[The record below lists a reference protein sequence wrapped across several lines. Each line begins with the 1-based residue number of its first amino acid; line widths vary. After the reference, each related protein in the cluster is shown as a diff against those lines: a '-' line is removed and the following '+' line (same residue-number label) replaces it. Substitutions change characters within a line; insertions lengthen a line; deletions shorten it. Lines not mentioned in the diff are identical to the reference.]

1 MKNLFIYAAVIAA
14 TMGSMTA
21 CSDFLDVKPVTNKQ
35 EPDFVSQEGITQL
48 LTGMYA
54 RLNSTDANDGY
65 FRSTLTNY
73 VYGDVMG
80 GDANKGSTF
89 QDQPDFTSLETYTFT
104 TDNAYFETKWAHRII
119 TTSVGSVVLYSLD
132 LDQAGESKLASILS
146 VSAIVLYIL
155 AIFAVLI
162 VMYVYLCVHFYR
174 TMYSAQ
180 GYLTHTLPV
189 KTLAPFHVKLITSFV
204 WMFLSMAL
212 MTASIV
218 ALIASASHGTA
229 WQDFTSAWEELFGQD
244 VFSFRFIF
252 QMVLSVICSCLTYL
266 LWVFASASIG
276 QLFSSNKV
284 AASLVAGIILYFMQ
298 QIFSMILMFG
308 TGMFQSGD
316 NSVNFFAVTTT
327 IDNTT
332 TSTASILPSSLFV
345 TSNIYS
351 IIVIVILYLVCARII
366 TKHLNLE

>member
-1 MKNLFIYAAVIAA
+1 
-14 TMGSMTA
+14 
-21 CSDFLDVKPVTNKQ
+21 
-35 EPDFVSQEGITQL
+35 
-48 LTGMYA
+48 
-54 RLNSTDANDGY
+54 
-65 FRSTLTNY
+65 
-73 VYGDVMG
+73 
-80 GDANKGSTF
+80 
-89 QDQPDFTSLETYTFT
+89 
-104 TDNAYFETKWAHRII
+104 
-119 TTSVGSVVLYSLD
+119 
-132 LDQAGESKLASILS
+132 
-146 VSAIVLYIL
+146 
-155 AIFAVLI
+155 
-162 VMYVYLCVHFYR
+162 
-174 TMYSAQ
+174 
-180 GYLTHTLPV
+180 
-189 KTLAPFHVKLITSFV
+189 
-204 WMFLSMAL
+204 

-244 VFSFRFIF
+244 VFSFHFIF
-252 QMVLSVICSCLTYL
+252 QMVLGVICSCLTYL

-284 AASLVAGIILYFMQ
+284 AASLVAGIVLYFMQ

>member
-1 MKNLFIYAAVIAA
+1 MLKKLFKYEFKSTAKIMLILYAI
-14 TMGSMTA
+14 
-21 CSDFLDVKPVTNKQ
+21 L
-35 EPDFVSQEGITQL
+35 
-48 LTGMYA
+48 
-54 RLNSTDANDGY
+54 
-65 FRSTLTNY
+65 
-73 VYGDVMG
+73 
-80 GDANKGSTF
+80 
-89 QDQPDFTSLETYTFT
+89 
-104 TDNAYFETKWAHRII
+104 II

-229 WQDFTSAWEELFGQD
+229 WQDFTSAWEELL
-244 VFSFRFIF
+244 FSFHFIF
-252 QMVLSVICSCLTYL
+252 QMVLGVICSCLTYL

-284 AASLVAGIILYFMQ
+284 AASLVAGIVLYFMQ

>member
-1 MKNLFIYAAVIAA
+1 
-14 TMGSMTA
+14 
-21 CSDFLDVKPVTNKQ
+21 
-35 EPDFVSQEGITQL
+35 
-48 LTGMYA
+48 
-54 RLNSTDANDGY
+54 
-65 FRSTLTNY
+65 
-73 VYGDVMG
+73 
-80 GDANKGSTF
+80 
-89 QDQPDFTSLETYTFT
+89 
-104 TDNAYFETKWAHRII
+104 
-119 TTSVGSVVLYSLD
+119 
-132 LDQAGESKLASILS
+132 
-146 VSAIVLYIL
+146 
-155 AIFAVLI
+155 
-162 VMYVYLCVHFYR
+162 
-174 TMYSAQ
+174 
-180 GYLTHTLPV
+180 
-189 KTLAPFHVKLITSFV
+189 
-204 WMFLSMAL
+204 MAL

-244 VFSFRFIF
+244 VFSFHFIF
-252 QMVLSVICSCLTYL
+252 QMVLGVICSCLTYL

-284 AASLVAGIILYFMQ
+284 AASLVAGIVLYFMQ

-332 TSTASILPSSLFV
+332 TSTTSILPSSLFA

>member
-1 MKNLFIYAAVIAA
+1 MLKKLFKYEFKSTAKIMLILYAILIV
-14 TMGSMTA
+14 TTA
-21 CSDFLDVKPVTNKQ
+21 
-35 EPDFVSQEGITQL
+35 
-48 LTGMYA
+48 
-54 RLNSTDANDGY
+54 
-65 FRSTLTNY
+65 
-73 VYGDVMG
+73 
-80 GDANKGSTF
+80 
-89 QDQPDFTSLETYTFT
+89 
-104 TDNAYFETKWAHRII
+104 
-119 TTSVGSVVLYSLD
+119 VGSVVLYSLD
-132 LDQAGESKLASILS
+132 LDQSGESELTSILS
-146 VSAIVLYIL
+146 ASAIVLYIL

-189 KTLAPFHVKLITSFV
+189 KALAPFHVKLITSFV
-204 WMFLSMAL
+204 WMFLSMTL
-212 MTASIV
+212 MIASIV

-229 WQDFTSAWEELFGQD
+229 WQDFASAWRELFGQD

-284 AASLVAGIILYFMQ
+284 AASLVAGIILYFVQ
-298 QIFSMILMFG
+298 QVFSMILMFG

-316 NSVNFFAVTTT
+316 NSASFFAVTTT
-327 IDNTT
+327 INNTT
-332 TSTASILPSSLFV
+332 TSTASILPSSLFA

>member
-1 MKNLFIYAAVIAA
+1 
-14 TMGSMTA
+14 
-21 CSDFLDVKPVTNKQ
+21 
-35 EPDFVSQEGITQL
+35 
-48 LTGMYA
+48 
-54 RLNSTDANDGY
+54 
-65 FRSTLTNY
+65 
-73 VYGDVMG
+73 
-80 GDANKGSTF
+80 
-89 QDQPDFTSLETYTFT
+89 
-104 TDNAYFETKWAHRII
+104 
-119 TTSVGSVVLYSLD
+119 
-132 LDQAGESKLASILS
+132 
-146 VSAIVLYIL
+146 
-155 AIFAVLI
+155 
-162 VMYVYLCVHFYR
+162 
-174 TMYSAQ
+174 
-180 GYLTHTLPV
+180 
-189 KTLAPFHVKLITSFV
+189 
-204 WMFLSMAL
+204 MAL
-212 MTASIV
+212 MTVSIV
-218 ALIASASHGTA
+218 VLIASASHGTA
-229 WQDFTSAWEELFGQD
+229 WQDFTSAWDEVFGQD

-284 AASLVAGIILYFMQ
+284 AASLVAGIVLYFMQ

>member
-1 MKNLFIYAAVIAA
+1 MLKNLFKYEFKSTAKIMLILYAILIV
-14 TMGSMTA
+14 TTA
-21 CSDFLDVKPVTNKQ
+21 
-35 EPDFVSQEGITQL
+35 
-48 LTGMYA
+48 
-54 RLNSTDANDGY
+54 
-65 FRSTLTNY
+65 
-73 VYGDVMG
+73 
-80 GDANKGSTF
+80 
-89 QDQPDFTSLETYTFT
+89 
-104 TDNAYFETKWAHRII
+104 
-119 TTSVGSVVLYSLD
+119 VGSVVLYSLD

-146 VSAIVLYIL
+146 
-155 AIFAVLI
+155 
-162 VMYVYLCVHFYR
+162 FYR

-189 KTLAPFHVKLITSFV
+189 KALAPFHVKLITSFV

-212 MTASIV
+212 MTVSIV
-218 ALIASASHGTA
+218 VLIASASHGTA
-229 WQDFTSAWEELFGQD
+229 WQDFTSAWDEVFGQD

-252 QMVLSVICSCLTYL
+252 QTVLSVICSCLIYL

-332 TSTASILPSSLFV
+332 TSTTSILPSSLFA

>member
-1 MKNLFIYAAVIAA
+1 MLKKLFKYEFKSTAKIMLILYAILIV
-14 TMGSMTA
+14 TTA
-21 CSDFLDVKPVTNKQ
+21 
-35 EPDFVSQEGITQL
+35 
-48 LTGMYA
+48 
-54 RLNSTDANDGY
+54 
-65 FRSTLTNY
+65 
-73 VYGDVMG
+73 
-80 GDANKGSTF
+80 
-89 QDQPDFTSLETYTFT
+89 
-104 TDNAYFETKWAHRII
+104 
-119 TTSVGSVVLYSLD
+119 VGSVVLYSLD
-132 LDQAGESKLASILS
+132 LDQADESELASILS
-146 VSAIVLYIL
+146 ASAIVLYIL

-189 KTLAPFHVKLITSFV
+189 KALSPFHVKLITSFV
-204 WMFLSMAL
+204 WMFLSMTL
-212 MTASIV
+212 MIASIV

-229 WQDFTSAWEELFGQD
+229 WQDFASAWRELFGQD

-252 QMVLSVICSCLTYL
+252 QMVLRVICSCLTYL

-284 AASLVAGIILYFMQ
+284 AASLVAGIILYFVQ

-332 TSTASILPSSLFV
+332 TSTTSLLPNYSLFA

>member
-1 MKNLFIYAAVIAA
+1 MNLR
-14 TMGSMTA
+14 
-21 CSDFLDVKPVTNKQ
+21 
-35 EPDFVSQEGITQL
+35 
-48 LTGMYA
+48 A
-54 RLNSTDANDGY
+54 RQ
-65 FRSTLTNY
+65 RS
-73 VYGDVMG
+73 
-80 GDANKGSTF
+80 
-89 QDQPDFTSLETYTFT
+89 
-104 TDNAYFETKWAHRII
+104 
-119 TTSVGSVVLYSLD
+119 SVGSVVLYSLD

-229 WQDFTSAWEELFGQD
+229 WQELFGQD
-244 VFSFRFIF
+244 VFSFHFIF
-252 QMVLSVICSCLTYL
+252 QMVLGVICSCLTYL

-284 AASLVAGIILYFMQ
+284 AASLVAGIVLYFMQ

>member
-1 MKNLFIYAAVIAA
+1 MLILYAILIV
-14 TMGSMTA
+14 TTA
-21 CSDFLDVKPVTNKQ
+21 
-35 EPDFVSQEGITQL
+35 
-48 LTGMYA
+48 
-54 RLNSTDANDGY
+54 
-65 FRSTLTNY
+65 
-73 VYGDVMG
+73 
-80 GDANKGSTF
+80 
-89 QDQPDFTSLETYTFT
+89 
-104 TDNAYFETKWAHRII
+104 
-119 TTSVGSVVLYSLD
+119 VGSVVLYSLD

-244 VFSFRFIF
+244 VFSFHFIF
-252 QMVLSVICSCLTYL
+252 QMVLGVICSCLTYL

-284 AASLVAGIILYFMQ
+284 AASLVAGIVLYFMQ

-332 TSTASILPSSLFV
+332 TSTTSILPSSLFA

>member
-1 MKNLFIYAAVIAA
+1 M
-14 TMGSMTA
+14 
-21 CSDFLDVKPVTNKQ
+21 
-35 EPDFVSQEGITQL
+35 
-48 LTGMYA
+48 
-54 RLNSTDANDGY
+54 
-65 FRSTLTNY
+65 
-73 VYGDVMG
+73 
-80 GDANKGSTF
+80 
-89 QDQPDFTSLETYTFT
+89 
-104 TDNAYFETKWAHRII
+104 
-119 TTSVGSVVLYSLD
+119 VLYSLD

-146 VSAIVLYIL
+146 VSAIVLSIL

-212 MTASIV
+212 MTDSIV

-244 VFSFRFIF
+244 VFSFHFIF
-252 QMVLSVICSCLTYL
+252 QMVLGVICSCLTYL

-284 AASLVAGIILYFMQ
+284 AASLVAGIVLYFMQ

-327 IDNTT
+327 IDTT
-332 TSTASILPSSLFV
+332 TSTTSILPSSLFA